1 MMLYQEQRKTF
12 TGRTAIHLYFWIFIA
27 CFIFAASMMA
37 DATYQFAGGLSV
49 SLVVFCSLPVYLHFY
64 ILERYFN
71 HNKYYTY
78 IFALIGIIVVSAF
91 NCFYFFS
98 HVFGVKNNY
107 LQWTVDI
114 IFVLIITTAIKF
126 VRSGF
131 NQKLL
136 LQEAKNKQLEAE
148 LNFLKSQVNPHFLF
162 NTLNNLYALSLEN
175 SEKVPEVILKL
186 SDLMRYIL
194 QSSKNSKVQLDDEC
208 KFLQDYIE
216 LEKLRLHDG
225 SKVDL
230 YISGTLKGRKIA
242 PMLLIPFAENSFK
255 HGGKNGSGLFFIQ
268 IELIVTQMGKLF
280 YRVENSKNTD
290 ISSSN
295 QKYPPGMGL
304 HNIERRLELLYPH
317 RHKLAIDENKDRYQI
332 ELELQ
337 L

>member
-1 MMLYQEQRKTF
+1 MELSQEQRKILI
-12 TGRTAIHLYFWIFIA
+12 GRTAIHIYFWIFIA

-37 DATYQFAGGLSV
+37 GATYQFAGGLSV
-49 SLVVFCSLPVYLHFY
+49 GLVVFCSVPVCLHFY

-71 HNKYYTY
+71 RSNY
-78 IFALIGIIVVSAF
+78 ISYIVSLLAIVFVSAF
-91 NCFYFFS
+91 ICYYFFS

-114 IFVLIITTAIKF
+114 IFVLVITTAIKF
-126 VRSGF
+126 VRNGF

-148 LNFLKSQVNPHFLF
+148 LNFLKSQINPHFLF

-175 SEKVPEVILKL
+175 SGKVPDVILKL

-194 QSSKNSKVQLDDEC
+194 QSSEDRKVKLEDEC

-216 LEKLRLHDG
+216 LEKLRLHNNKQVILDIG
-225 SKVDL
+225 
-230 YISGTLKGRKIA
+230 GELKGKKIA

-255 HGGKNGSGLFFIQ
+255 HGGENGAGLFFIK
-268 IELIVTQMGKLF
+268 IELIITQTSKLF
-280 YRVENSKNTD
+280 YRIENSRDK
-290 ISSSN
+290 SAPSYN
-295 QKYPPGMGL
+295 QKTKPGMGL
-304 HNIERRLELLYPH
+304 HNIKRRLELLYPH
-317 RHKLAIDENKDRYQI
+317 SHQLVISESEDRYKI
-332 ELELQ
+332 ELDLQ